1 MAGLLVLQ
9 GGGPFAAN
17 DDLDRRLLDGLRKG
31 SAGRRPRVVVL
42 PTADAFENPAD
53 LVVAAMSWAERVDVD
68 VEALMVLTRDEVPM
82 KPDPTG
88 ILTAM
93 TEIGVGPERTVMVGD
108 SWMDGT
114 SALAAG
120 VPFIGFR
127 PRPGLLE
134 ERGVA
139 YWAIVEQL
147 TDLVPLLAGPWPV
160 AVSRPA

>member
-1 MAGLLVLQ
+1 
-9 GGGPFAAN
+9 
-17 DDLDRRLLDGLRKG
+17 
-31 SAGRRPRVVVL
+31 
-42 PTADAFENPAD
+42 
-53 LVVAAMSWAERVDVD
+53 
-68 VEALMVLTRDEVPM
+68 M

-93 TEIGVGPERTVMVGD
+93 TELGVGPERTVMVGD

-120 VPFIGFR
+120 VPYIGFR

-139 YWAIVEQL
+139 YWAVVDQL
-147 TDLVPLLAGPWPV
+147 TELVPLLAGPWPA